1 MTTDRIR
8 WEPTKN
14 GGFEGYVGTLE
25 PSAFTIWKYRSD
37 VAWWTL
43 TGNLGAMREC
53 PHGDDPEALK
63 AEAERWLERFV
74 SSLGAVFP
82 EDEISDDE
90 DDEPPEV
97 TWAAGRRVRYAHPGN
112 GYPGERERTADCL
125 TLGAV
130 YTVAWADIGRSRTDL
145 NLTTVRGKPVGQFN
159 SVFFEPA
166 DDEDGQ

>member
-1 MTTDRIR
+1 MTTERIR
-8 WEPTKN
+8 WEPTRN

-82 EDEISDDE
+82 AEPDESTEFQLSEARDVLARWDAGQDGCPECSREKVLADHVRALLAIVDREAASTAGED
-90 DDEPPEV
+90 
-97 TWAAGRRVRYAHPGN
+97 R
-112 GYPGERERTADCL
+112 
-125 TLGAV
+125 
-130 YTVAWADIGRSRTDL
+130 
-145 NLTTVRGKPVGQFN
+145 
-159 SVFFEPA
+159 
-166 DDEDGQ
+166 